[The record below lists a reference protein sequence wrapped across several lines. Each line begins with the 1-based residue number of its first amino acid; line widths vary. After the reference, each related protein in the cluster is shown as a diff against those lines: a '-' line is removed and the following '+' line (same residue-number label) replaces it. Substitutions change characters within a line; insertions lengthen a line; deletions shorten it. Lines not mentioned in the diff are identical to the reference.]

1 MGWSNNNQYYYYY
14 YLCKDPV
21 FKARMLSLWDQYKEI
36 ITPEAFNEYIDQ
48 MANYLRLSEEFNT
61 RMWGNNNTSQDQAQ
75 NGDNTKTFQEAVD
88 LMKQAFEEKRQF
100 MDDNL
105 PTLNQ

>member
-1 MGWSNNNQYYYYY
+1 
-14 YLCKDPV
+14 
-21 FKARMLSLWDQYKEI
+21 MLSLWNQYKEI

-88 LMKQAFEEKRQF
+88 LMKHAFEEKRQF